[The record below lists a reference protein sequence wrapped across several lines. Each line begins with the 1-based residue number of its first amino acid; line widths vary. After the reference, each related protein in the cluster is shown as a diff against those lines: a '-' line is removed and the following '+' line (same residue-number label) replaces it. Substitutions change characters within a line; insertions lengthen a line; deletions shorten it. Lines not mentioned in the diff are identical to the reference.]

1 MKVAVASVV
10 RVVRLV
16 TVLAKLTDPVIVW
29 SFAVP
34 VTVLAKL
41 IVSSTPVV
49 MLVSP
54 ETVVTPKLAEEAVIS
69 PDNDVVPR
77 LTVAAVRVPVIFVV
91 PAECVILYFEVPLS
105 NLKSLLPLN
114 ETVPSV

>member
-1 MKVAVASVV
+1 MKVAVAAVV

-34 VTVLAKL
+34 VTVFAKL
-41 IVSSTPVV
+41 IVLPTPVV

-54 ETVVTPKLAEEAVIS
+54 ETVVSPKLAEEAVIA
-69 PDNDVVPR
+69 PDTVVVPK
-77 LTVAAVRVPVIFVV
+77 L
-91 PAECVILYFEVPLS
+91 
-105 NLKSLLPLN
+105 
-114 ETVPSV
+114 